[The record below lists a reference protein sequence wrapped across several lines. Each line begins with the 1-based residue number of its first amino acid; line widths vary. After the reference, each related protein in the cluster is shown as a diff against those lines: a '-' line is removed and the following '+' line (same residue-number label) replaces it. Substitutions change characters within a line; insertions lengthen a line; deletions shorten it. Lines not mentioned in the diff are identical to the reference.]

1 MIEKI
6 LSITLPIFAIVFA
19 GFMYG
24 KYKKPVMVGA
34 NQIVIDLALPCLIF
48 VSLSAKQFDLN
59 SATNFVLIA
68 TAIML
73 LSGLLAWPF
82 ARYSGTSAKALL
94 PVVMF
99 GNVGPIGIPLTFLA
113 FGPEGLASAVLL
125 LVFSNVLQFSV
136 GVGIMSGRVNAKLIY
151 ASPLVW
157 ATIGGVLFSCFQISL
172 PAWLEISLTMVG
184 NILVPLA
191 LLSLGTRLVES
202 KVEHLKVG
210 VIGSIL
216 VTLSRLLVTFILLSL
231 FPLEPIQRGA
241 LILFAG
247 LPPAIFNYM
256 IADRY
261 KQEPDNVASVI
272 IVSHLFSLG
281 VLPLALWLA
290 L

>member
-6 LSITLPIFAIVFA
+6 LGITLPIFAIVFA
-19 GFMYG
+19 GFVYG
-24 KYKKPVMVGA
+24 KFKKPVMAGA

-48 VSLSAKQFDLN
+48 VSLSAKQFDLK
-59 SATNFVLIA
+59 SASNFVLIA

-73 LSGLLAWPF
+73 LSGLLAWPL
-82 ARYSGTSAKALL
+82 ARYSGTSAKALT

-113 FGPEGLASAVLL
+113 FGADGLAPAVLL

-136 GVGIMSGRVNAKLIY
+136 GAGIMSGRVDTKLIY

-157 ATIGGVLFSCFQISL
+157 ATIGGVLFSTFQISL
-172 PAWLEISLTMVG
+172 PEWLEISLTMVG

-210 VIGSIL
+210 IIGAII
-216 VTLSRLLVTFILLSL
+216 VTLARLIVTFILISL
-231 FPLEPIQRGA
+231 IPLEPIQRGA

-256 IADRY
+256 IADR
-261 KQEPDNVASVI
+261 
-272 IVSHLFSLG
+272 
-281 VLPLALWLA
+281 
-290 L
+290 